1 MPVYNMLVSD
11 DDGHWYI
18 IPETRE
24 DDFEKWVEKED
35 PEEPIWCN
43 RVDNP
48 HRVRFFEWHEV

>member
-1 MPVYNMLVSD
+1 MLVSD